1 MRTSRTRRLIAAV
14 ATAGVGIMGLTAAAS
29 AATKSAA
36 PSSTGTGTTTLASA
50 NGQDTGVSVARSK
63 SIGSYWTE
71 ARMQSARKA
80 DIVLSGKSTAG
91 AAAANQSMKSHGPTV
106 TIAGTTGSA
115 AKAAKTGSPTQQ
127 LGPNG
132 QPWWGNFWSAPAT
145 TTGKVFFS
153 THDGQNWVCSASI
166 VNSEAKDLLITAG
179 HCVFGSLGGQVPGE
193 GWHSNWTF
201 VPDYSYNYRPFG
213 TWYARQLW
221 TKTAYINNQ
230 DEGDDIG
237 AVLVWANNG
246 QNITNLLGGQG
257 IAWNYNST
265 EYFYDFGYPAEYPFN
280 GQGLQESDG
289 WGSYTWWAGAEQL
302 NTNFTGGSSGGPW
315 LSGFNG
321 TWGYVNSVNDF
332 TYSWYSNQMFGL
344 YFGNNVGS
352 LYNQVRYL

>member
-1 MRTSRTRRLIAAV
+1 MLKLRTRRLMAV
-14 ATAGVGIMGLTAAAS
+14 AATVGVGVMGLSAAAS
-29 AATKSAA
+29 ATTTSG
-36 PSSTGTGTTTLASA
+36 SQSTGTSLAASS
-50 NGQDTGVSVARSK
+50 NSQDTGVNVAASK
-63 SIGSYWTE
+63 ALGSYWTE
-71 ARMQSARKA
+71 ARIRSARSADVVVASRSTPGASDATKA
-80 DIVLSGKSTAG
+80 
-91 AAAANQSMKSHGPTV
+91 MKPQGPAV

-115 AKAAKTGSPTQQ
+115 KHVAGPAMAETG
-127 LGPNG
+127 
-132 QPWWGNFWSAPAT
+132 WYGNFWSAPAT

-153 THDGQNWVCSASI
+153 THDGRNWVCSASV

-179 HCVFGSLGGQVPGE
+179 HCVYGSLGGQVPGE

-201 VPDYSYNYRPFG
+201 VPDYYYNYRPFG

-237 AVLVWANNG
+237 AVLLWANNG

-265 EYFYDFGYPAEYPFN
+265 EYVYDFGYPAEYPFN
-280 GQGLQESDG
+280 GQSLQYCNGTAS
-289 WGSYTWWAGAEQL
+289 WTWWAGAEQL
-302 NTNFTGGSSGGPW
+302 ACNMTGGSSGGPW
-315 LSGFNG
+315 LAGFNG
-321 TWGYVNSVNDF
+321 NWGYVNSVNDF
-332 TYSWYSNQMFGL
+332 GYSWDPGQMFGL